1 MAARRTLA
9 GVVARLTTGAGA
21 HRLPANITG
30 LTIRAPTKFST
41 KRDWTLLREELPR
54 LVYANPALSVDVE
67 PSEHAS
73 LQVHYANMPAR
84 TIVWGD
90 KSATD
95 IVHELLTMA
104 RFAGEAQS

>member
-1 MAARRTLA
+1 MRACRC
-9 GVVARLTTGAGA
+9 TTVRGATD
-21 HRLPANITG
+21 P
-30 LTIRAPTKFST
+30 
-41 KRDWTLLREELPR
+41 
-54 LVYANPALSVDVE
+54 
-67 PSEHAS
+67 
-73 LQVHYANMPAR
+73 ANMPAR